1 MCGIAGFTGL
11 TKGSVKRDAV
21 LFKMS
26 EQLKN
31 RGPDE
36 EGVYL
41 SDSMCL
47 IHRRLVVIDPAGGK
61 QPMTRCCRKG
71 SFTLVYNGELYNTQ
85 ELRRELEEKGYSF
98 FGHSDTEVLLNGYL
112 EWGEQV
118 TEKLNGIFAFAVCH
132 QETGSLFLARD
143 RGGVKPLFYAK
154 TRDGFAFASEL
165 KALLCHPDLAPVLD
179 REGARQLFLLGPA
192 RKPGSGVFRG
202 IQELRPGECLTW
214 KDGEIHTRFYWKL
227 TPRPHTEGMERTMEQ
242 LRFLLTDAIR
252 RQLVSDVPLCTLL
265 SGGLDSSIISAVAA
279 AEYRRQGKVL
289 TTYSV
294 DYRDNDRYF
303 TADHFQPGSDDQY
316 IDIMREFIGSR
327 HKKVVLGNTQLAYAL
342 IPAVAARDLPGM
354 ADIDSSMLLFCRE
367 IKKDFTVAVSGECA
381 DELFGG
387 YPWYFDKVALES
399 HCFPWSPNIDVRR
412 QIARPEFCK
421 DGEEYLQAEY
431 RDTLTLAEGLE
442 GESPEDKRMREMFV
456 LNYFWF
462 MQTLLERKDRMSMA
476 CGLEVRVPFC
486 DHRVVEYAYNLP
498 WQLKSLGGR
507 EKGLL
512 RKAMEPILPPVIAK
526 RKKSPYPK
534 THHPEYFAIL
544 VRWMRQILKD
554 PSSPVLA
561 LIDPEGV
568 TRLME
573 HPEQMTYPMYGQL
586 MKAPQVLAWLIQLN
600 DWLKRYDVVIA
611 C

>member
-1 MCGIAGFTGL
+1 M
-11 TKGSVKRDAV
+11 
-21 LFKMS
+21 
-26 EQLKN
+26 
-31 RGPDE
+31 
-36 EGVYL
+36 
-41 SDSMCL
+41 
-47 IHRRLVVIDPAGGK
+47 
-61 QPMTRCCRKG
+61 
-71 SFTLVYNGELYNTQ
+71 
-85 ELRRELEEKGYSF
+85 
-98 FGHSDTEVLLNGYL
+98 
-112 EWGEQV
+112 
-118 TEKLNGIFAFAVCH
+118 
-132 QETGSLFLARD
+132 
-143 RGGVKPLFYAK
+143 
-154 TRDGFAFASEL
+154 
-165 KALLCHPDLAPVLD
+165 
-179 REGARQLFLLGPA
+179 
-192 RKPGSGVFRG
+192 
-202 IQELRPGECLTW
+202 
-214 KDGEIHTRFYWKL
+214 
-227 TPRPHTEGMERTMEQ
+227 
-242 LRFLLTDAIR
+242 
-252 RQLVSDVPLCTLL
+252 
-265 SGGLDSSIISAVAA
+265 
-279 AEYRRQGKVL
+279 
-289 TTYSV
+289 
-294 DYRDNDRYF
+294 
-303 TADHFQPGSDDQY
+303 
-316 IDIMREFIGSR
+316 
-327 HKKVVLGNTQLAYAL
+327 
-342 IPAVAARDLPGM
+342 
-354 ADIDSSMLLFCRE
+354 
-367 IKKDFTVAVSGECA
+367 AVSGECA

-561 LIDPEGV
+561 LIDPDGV
-568 TRLME
+568 TRLMD
-573 HPEQMTYPMYGQL
+573 HQS
-586 MKAPQVLAWLIQLN
+586 
-600 DWLKRYDVVIA
+600 R
-611 C
+611 

>member
-1 MCGIAGFTGL
+1 M
-11 TKGSVKRDAV
+11 
-21 LFKMS
+21 
-26 EQLKN
+26 
-31 RGPDE
+31 
-36 EGVYL
+36 
-41 SDSMCL
+41 
-47 IHRRLVVIDPAGGK
+47 
-61 QPMTRCCRKG
+61 
-71 SFTLVYNGELYNTQ
+71 
-85 ELRRELEEKGYSF
+85 
-98 FGHSDTEVLLNGYL
+98 
-112 EWGEQV
+112 
-118 TEKLNGIFAFAVCH
+118 
-132 QETGSLFLARD
+132 
-143 RGGVKPLFYAK
+143 
-154 TRDGFAFASEL
+154 
-165 KALLCHPDLAPVLD
+165 LD

-202 IQELRPGECLTW
+202 IKELRPGECLTW
-214 KDGEIHTRFYWKL
+214 DGEIHTRFYWKL
-227 TPRPHTEGMERTMEQ
+227 TPYSHTEGMERTMEH

-279 AEYRRQGKVL
+279 AEYRRQGRVL

-316 IDIMREFIGSR
+316 IDIMREFIGSH

-412 QIARPEFCK
+412 QIARPEFTK
-421 DGEEYLQAEY
+421 EGEEYLQAEY
-431 RDTLTLAEGLE
+431 RDTLALAEGLE
-442 GESPEDKRMREMFV
+442 GESPEDRRMREMFV

-561 LIDPEGV
+561 LIDPKGV
-568 TRLME
+568 AQLMD

-600 DWLKRYDVVIA
+600 DWLKRYDVVIT